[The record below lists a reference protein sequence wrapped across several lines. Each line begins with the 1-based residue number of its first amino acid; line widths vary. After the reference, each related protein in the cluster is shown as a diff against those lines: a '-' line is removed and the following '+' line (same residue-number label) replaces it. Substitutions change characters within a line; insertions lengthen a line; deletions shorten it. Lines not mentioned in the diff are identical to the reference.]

1 MNVTLN
7 GKEKEENQMDAS
19 KPLKMMRL
27 TLFLFV
33 LFLLPAV
40 SYPAE
45 LGDLRISL
53 IDGDVQ
59 IKTIDTGDWVP
70 ASINEPLM
78 DGDILWVPDDGR
90 AAVQFR
96 DGSYVRLDENTSLEV
111 LTLEG
116 NSYQFY
122 LTEGRAYV
130 NFKASRGSF
139 LQMDTPVSSVRV
151 YDPSIFRIDVNSDD
165 FTRVSVIRGRVD
177 AESDAGRMT
186 VNYGNTLSL
195 GRNRYA
201 EINPLGQ
208 PDAWDRWN
216 TEKDRRLEN
225 RASARYLPDELQSY
239 SPDFDEH
246 GKWVYVREYGQVW
259 TPTVVVSAGWA
270 PYRVGR
276 WVWMR
281 GDYVWVSYEPWG
293 WAPYHYG
300 RWAFV
305 ATIGWFW
312 VPPIRGAVYWG
323 PGYVGWVYTPTYVSW
338 VPLAP
343 REIYYGHGYYGP
355 HSVNI
360 TRVNVTNINV
370 TNVVY
375 KNVHVHNSV
384 TVLHHDTFVDG
395 KQRDAHVK
403 ENPFLKEKIHVGRP
417 DIKPERPTLMPAVRD
432 IPDRKR
438 PPEKVREIRVKET
451 KEKRPLVKQRTDSVL
466 TPGRTPRQMEVKG
479 NEVKPYVQKNEPV
492 KKTVPPERTGTP
504 KEVKP
509 AERTTG
515 KPAETRPTQREPEK
529 TREVNPAER
538 APERTPPVRTPDVKP
553 PEKGRVEGPRE
564 VKPPESRTQPTPS
577 RPQDVK
583 PPERTPQGNQ
593 KEYGPAGRPQGK
605 GQEQGPAGREIEK
618 PQEQRPQGREMER
631 PQNGR
636 TLGERKSTPREAK
649 SDQRKVDPS
658 ENSGRGRNQA
668 GRIL

>member
-1 MNVTLN
+1 MMNMKLSR
-7 GKEKEENQMDAS
+7 KEKEENQMEPS
-19 KPLKMMRL
+19 KPFRVIGLIL
-27 TLFLFV
+27 LLAG
-33 LFLLPAV
+33 LFLLPAYTHA
-40 SYPAE
+40 SD

-70 ASINEPLM
+70 ASINAPLM

-111 LTLEG
+111 LTLER

-151 YDPSIFRIDVNSDD
+151 YDPSIFRVDVGRDD
-165 FTRVSVIRGRVD
+165 LTRIHVIRGRVD
-177 AESDAGRMT
+177 AESDAGKMT

-216 TEKDRRLEN
+216 AERDRRLES
-225 RASARYLPDELQSY
+225 RASARYLPDELQPY

-246 GKWVYVREYGQVW
+246 GKWVYVREYGNVW

-300 RWAFV
+300 RWAFA

-312 VPPIRGAVYWG
+312 VPPVRGAVYWG
-323 PGYVGWVYTPTYVSW
+323 PGFVGWVYTPTYVSW

-343 REIYYGHGYYGP
+343 REIYYGYGYYGP

-384 TVLHHDTFVDG
+384 TVLHHDTFVSG
-395 KQRDAHVK
+395 KHKDVNVK
-403 ENPFLKEKIHVGRP
+403 ENPFLKERIHVGRP
-417 DIKPERPTLMPAVRD
+417 DIKPERPTVMPAVRD
-432 IPDRKR
+432 IPERKR
-438 PPEKVREIRVKET
+438 PPERVKEIQVKET
-451 KEKRPLVKQRTDSVL
+451 REKRPLVKQRTDSVL
-466 TPGRTPRQMEVKG
+466 TPGKPPMQMEAKG
-479 NEVKPYVQKNEPV
+479 NEVKPYVQRSEPV
-492 KKTVPPERTGTP
+492 KRTEPPERTGSP
-504 KEVKP
+504 KEYKP
-509 AERTTG
+509 AL
-515 KPAETRPTQREPEK
+515 P
-529 TREVNPAER
+529 
-538 APERTPPVRTPDVKP
+538 
-553 PEKGRVEGPRE
+553 
-564 VKPPESRTQPTPS
+564 SPS
-577 RPQDVK
+577 RPQDVR
-583 PPERTPQGNQ
+583 PPERAPQEKQ
-593 KEYGPAGRPQGK
+593 KEYGPAEKSQGR
-605 GQEQGPAGREIEK
+605 GQEQGPGGRDIEK

-649 SDQRKVDPS
+649 SDPKRVDPS
-658 ENSGRGRNQA
+658 GNSGRVKNQE

>member
-1 MNVTLN
+1 MNMKLN
-7 GKEKEENQMDAS
+7 QKEKEENQMEAS
-19 KPLKMMRL
+19 KPFKMMRL
-27 TLFLFV
+27 ILILSM
-33 LFLLPAV
+33 LFLLPAT
-40 SYPAE
+40 SYSSD
-45 LGDLRISL
+45 LGDLRINL

-70 ASINEPLM
+70 AAINAPLM

-111 LTLEG
+111 LTLER

-122 LTEGRAYV
+122 LTTGRAYV

-139 LQMDTPVSSVRV
+139 LQMDTPVSSLRA
-151 YDPSIFRIDVNSDD
+151 YDPSIFRVDVDRDD
-165 FTRVSVIRGRVD
+165 FTTIHVIRGRVD
-177 AESDAGRMT
+177 AESDAGKMT
-186 VNYGNTLSL
+186 VNYGNTLAL

-201 EINPLGQ
+201 EITPLGQ

-216 TEKDRRLEN
+216 TEMDRRLDS
-225 RASARYLPDELQSY
+225 RASARYLPDELKPY
-239 SPDFDEH
+239 SPDFDDN
-246 GKWVYVREYGQVW
+246 GRWVYVREYGYVW

-276 WVWMR
+276 WVWMH

-312 VPPIRGAVYWG
+312 VPHVRGAVYWG
-323 PGYVGWVYTPTYVSW
+323 PGFVGWVYTPTYVSW

-384 TVLHHDTFVDG
+384 TVLGHDDFVRG
-395 KQRDAHVK
+395 KYKDVHVK
-403 ENPFLKEKIHVGRP
+403 ENPFLKEKISVGRP
-417 DIKPERPTLMPAVRD
+417 NIKPEKPTLMPVVKE
-432 IPDRKR
+432 IPEKER
-438 PPEKVREIRVKET
+438 PPQKVREIQVKET
-451 KEKRPLVKQRTDSVL
+451 KEKRPLVKQRNDSVM
-466 TPGRTPRQMEVKG
+466 TPGKPPKQMEAKG
-479 NEVKPYVQKNEPV
+479 QEVKPYVQKSEPA
-492 KKTVPPERTGTP
+492 KRTVPAERTGSQ
-504 KEVKP
+504 KEYRP

-515 KPAETRPTQREPEK
+515 KPAETRPTGRETEK
-529 TREVNPAER
+529 TREVKPSEKGPAK
-538 APERTPPVRTPDVKP
+538 TPPERTPDVKP
-553 PEKGRVEGPRE
+553 T
-564 VKPPESRTQPTPS
+564 PPPS
-577 RPQDVK
+577 RPQDIK
-583 PPERTPQGNQ
+583 PPERAPQGKQ
-593 KEYGPAGRPQGK
+593 KEYGPAEKSQGRSP
-605 GQEQGPAGREIEK
+605 EQGPAGRGIET
-618 PQEQRPQGREMER
+618 PQDQRPLERKMER

-636 TLGERKSTPREAK
+636 TLGQQMNTPREAK
-649 SDQRKVDPS
+649 SDQKKVDPS
-658 ENSGRGRNQA
+658 ENSGRVKSQA

>member
-1 MNVTLN
+1 M
-7 GKEKEENQMDAS
+7 KPS
-19 KPLKMMRL
+19 KRFRVVRL
-27 TLFLFV
+27 ILFLSL
-33 LFLLPAV
+33 LFLLPAT
-40 SYPAE
+40 SYPSG

-70 ASINEPLM
+70 ASINAPLM
-78 DGDILWVPDDGR
+78 DGDILWVPDDGK

-111 LTLEG
+111 LTLDG

-122 LTEGRAYV
+122 LTTGRAYV

-139 LQMDTPVSSVRV
+139 LQMDTPISSVRV
-151 YDPSIFRIDVNSDD
+151 YDPSIFRVDVGRDD
-165 FTRVSVIRGRVD
+165 LTRIHVIRGRVD
-177 AESDAGRMT
+177 AESDAGKMT
-186 VNYGNTLSL
+186 VNYGNTLAL

-216 TEKDRRLEN
+216 TEKDRRLES
-225 RASARYLPDELQSY
+225 RASARYLPDELQPY

-246 GKWVYVREYGQVW
+246 GKWVYVREYGNVW

-300 RWAFV
+300 RWAFMP
-305 ATIGWFW
+305 TIGWFW

-323 PGYVGWVYTPTYVSW
+323 PGFVGWVYTPMYVSW

-343 REIYYGHGYYGP
+343 GEIYYGHGYYGP

-384 TVLHHDTFVDG
+384 TVLGHDDFVRG
-395 KQRDAHVK
+395 KYKEVHVK
-403 ENPFLKEKIHVGRP
+403 ENPFLKEKISIGRP
-417 DIKPERPTLMPAVRD
+417 NIKPERPTLMPAIKE

-438 PPEKVREIRVKET
+438 PPQKVIEIQVKET
-451 KEKRPLVKQRTDSVL
+451 KEKRPLVKQRNDSVM
-466 TPGRTPRQMEVKG
+466 TPGKPPKQMEVKG
-479 NEVKPYVQKNEPV
+479 REVKPYVQKSEPATRG
-492 KKTVPPERTGTP
+492 KPPESTGSQKEYRPAEKPTGKP
-504 KEVKP
+504 TETRPTGRETEKTREVKP
-509 AERTTG
+509 AERG
-515 KPAETRPTQREPEK
+515 SERP
-529 TREVNPAER
+529 
-538 APERTPPVRTPDVKP
+538 PDVKP
-553 PEKGRVEGPRE
+553 T
-564 VKPPESRTQPTPS
+564 PPPS
-577 RPQDVK
+577 RPQDVR
-583 PPERTPQGNQ
+583 PQEGPPQGKQ
-593 KEYGPAGRPQGK
+593 REYGPAEGSQGRS
-605 GQEQGPAGREIEK
+605 QEQGPTGRGIKK
-618 PQEQRPQGREMER
+618 PQDDRPLERKMER
-631 PQNGR
+631 PQNGQ
-636 TLGERKSTPREAK
+636 TLGQRMNTPREVK
-649 SDQRKVDPS
+649 SDQKRVDQTG
-658 ENSGRGRNQA
+658 NSWPAKSQT